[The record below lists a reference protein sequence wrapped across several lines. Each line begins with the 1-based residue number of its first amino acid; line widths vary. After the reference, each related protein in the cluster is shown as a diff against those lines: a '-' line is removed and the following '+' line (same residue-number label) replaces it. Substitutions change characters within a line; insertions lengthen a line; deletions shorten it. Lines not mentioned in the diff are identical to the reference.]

1 MSDLSPA
8 AYDALAHA
16 VWGGLADAGIAYEHR
31 FELAEAILDEMIGVF
46 AEEGIEI
53 NGARKAIQLAFD
65 PARRQPASPANV

>member
-31 FELAEAILDEMIGVF
+31 FELAEAILDEMVGVF
-46 AEEGIEI
+46 AEEGIELE
-53 NGARKAIQLAFD
+53 GAKRAIQFVFD
-65 PARRQPASPANV
+65 PSRRAPVPAA